1 MKNTGLFALYLLSLQ
16 AALACGSSESN
27 PITAGDD
34 TAGAGGEGASSGG
47 TAGNAGSGGTNA
59 GRGGATATGGNA
71 TGGDGGGSGG
81 TSGAAGDAA
90 AGEGGSAEGG
100 TSGAGGAAGD
110 GGLGGMGGGGGMCP
124 DPVHPNVNG
133 TMRTCNAGFC
143 YCPDDDGCYPDTVAS
158 SCCFA
163 TVVCDPGA
171 MNPVATIN
179 HPGEGETRDAN
190 DPVPFVGVA
199 TDPQDGA
206 LTGSALVWTSSELSA
221 PIGTG
226 LMFDAT
232 LPPGTHVITLT
243 ATDSDSNTGTDTITL
258 TIQ

>member
-1 MKNTGLFALYLLSLQ
+1 MKTTELFTLCLLSLQ
-16 AALACGSSESN
+16 TALACGSSESN
-27 PITAGDD
+27 PIVDGDD

-47 TAGNAGSGGTNA
+47 AAGNAGSGGTNA
-59 GRGGATATGGNA
+59 GRGGATTTGGNG
-71 TGGDGGGSGG
+71 TGGNGGGSSG
-81 TSGAAGDAA
+81 TSGAAGDGA

-100 TSGAGGAAGD
+100 SSGNGGAGAD
-110 GGLGGMGGGGGMCP
+110 GGMGGGGGMCP

-143 YCPDDDGCYPDTVAS
+143 YCPDDDGCYPDAVAS
-158 SCCFA
+158 SCCTA
-163 TVVCDPGA
+163 PVVCDPGA

-190 DPVPFVGVA
+190 DPIPFVGVA

-206 LTGSALVWTSSELSA
+206 LTGSALVWTSSELST

-226 LMFDAT
+226 LMFDAP

>member
-1 MKNTGLFALYLLSLQ
+1 MKNTGLFTSCLFSLQ
-16 AALACGSSESN
+16 VALACGSSESN
-27 PITAGDD
+27 PIVDGDGTAGE
-34 TAGAGGEGASSGG
+34 GGEGASSG
-47 TAGNAGSGGTNA
+47 TAGNAGSAGNTSGTGGTT
-59 GRGGATATGGNA
+59 GTGGR
-71 TGGDGGGSGG
+71 GGGSGS
-81 TSGAAGDAA
+81 SGAAGAGA
-90 AGEGGSAEGG
+90 AGDGGAGDGG
-100 TSGAGGAAGD
+100 TSGAGGAPGD
-110 GGLGGMGGGGGMCP
+110 GGMGGGGEMCP

-158 SCCFA
+158 SCC
-163 TVVCDPGA
+163 TVAVECDPGA

-190 DPVPFVGVA
+190 DPIPFVGVA
-199 TDPQDGA
+199 TDPQDGD
-206 LTGSALVWTSSELSA
+206 LMGSALVWTSSELST

-226 LMFDAT
+226 AMFDAT